1 MSLESMLA
9 ALTPSEKLAALDL
22 LWRHFSERPA
32 EFPSPAWHGAVL
44 DARLAQ
50 PSAEPSLPLQA
61 AFEDVRER
69 LHARRT
75 PG

>member
-1 MSLESMLA
+1 MLA
-9 ALTPSEKLAALDL
+9 ALTPSEKLAALDI
-22 LWRHFSERPA
+22 LWRHLAEKPA
-32 EFPSPAWHGAVL
+32 ELPSPAWHGAVL

-50 PSAEPSLPLQA
+50 PSGEPRLPLA
-61 AFEDVRER
+61 AALDDVRER